1 MTADDLFLGAQ
12 RGIDRLVRRLRL
24 GAPPVAG
31 RRRLLIVQID
41 GLSRAVLEQALGRGH
56 MPVLRRLLDGGGH
69 RLSGMVAGIPTSTPA
84 FQMAVMYGV
93 QPDIP
98 GFHYHDKRRRT
109 DIHFPR
115 AGHAAFV
122 EARQAANRR
131 GILQGGSVYGCVFTG
146 GAENDYFSFARLAR
160 PRAPGLAR
168 VLSAFVLVGWVA
180 AKCAALTVVELVRM
194 LGRIARRPR
203 ERATA
208 WRWFK
213 KKTTLSVWTRQ
224 WFTFAVARDL
234 YDGVPAIYVNY
245 LDHDE
250 AAHGFGPRSAQSFAG
265 LRAVDRSLR
274 QIRRTLRR
282 VPEHRYDLYILADHG
297 QAPCTPYS
305 ELTGGR
311 RFERVFFDEILPG
324 ADAGEP
330 DLPGARAAVAT
341 EVDAPRRTGSSL
353 DLGFEP
359 YLDVRE
365 SWERGG
371 VRVVSAGPN
380 AFVYFVDTPEP
391 LTLEAIEARCPGLAT
406 ALSKSQGVGFVL
418 SRAKDG
424 PVCFWRGQG
433 HHLEEEGGPFAERAD
448 RALVLRNL
456 ATLMAMPSAGDLV
469 VYGIDAPEGH
479 VSFIDEIGAHAG
491 PSPEELHTFI
501 VAPAT
506 ARLPASIDHPLEL
519 YRLFIRYQP
528 AHHAPSS
535 DD

>member
-1 MTADDLFLGAQ
+1 M
-12 RGIDRLVRRLRL
+12 
-24 GAPPVAG
+24 AG
-31 RRRLLIVQID
+31 RQRLLVVQID
-41 GLSRAVLEQALGRGH
+41 GLSRAVLEQALARGH

-69 RLSGMVAGIPTSTPA
+69 RLSGVVAGIPTSTPA

-122 EARQAANRR
+122 EARQAANRP

-146 GAENDYFSFARLAR
+146 GAENDYFSFTRLAR

-180 AKCAALTVVELVRM
+180 AKCAALTVVELARM

-203 ERATA
+203 ERAAA

-213 KKTTLSVWTRQ
+213 KKTILSVWTRQ

-250 AAHGFGPRSAQSFAG
+250 AAHGFGPRSAQAFAG
-265 LRAVDRSLR
+265 LAAVDRSLR
-274 QIRRTLRR
+274 QIHRTLRR

-305 ELTGGR
+305 EISEGR
-311 RFERVFFDEILPG
+311 RFERVFFDEILAG
-324 ADAGEP
+324 AEL
-330 DLPGARAAVAT
+330 DLPGRAAGST
-341 EVDAPRRTGSSL
+341 EVEAPPRTEGSL

-365 SWERGG
+365 SWEQGR

-391 LTLEAIEARCPGLAT
+391 LTIDAIEARCPGLAA
-406 ALSKSQGVGFVL
+406 ALSKSPGVGFVL
-418 SRAKDG
+418 ARATGG
-424 PVCFWRGQG
+424 PICFWRGQG
-433 HHLEEEGGPFAERAD
+433 HPLGGDDGGPFAERAD
-448 RALVLRNL
+448 RVLVLRDL
-456 ATLMAMPSAGDLV
+456 TALMAMPSAGDLV

-479 VSFIDEIGAHAG
+479 VSFIDEVGAHAG
-491 PSPEELHTFI
+491 PSPEELHTFV

-506 ARLPASIDHPLEL
+506 ARLSASIEHPLEL
-519 YRLFIRYQP
+519 HRLFIRYQSVRP
-528 AHHAPSS
+528 APPS